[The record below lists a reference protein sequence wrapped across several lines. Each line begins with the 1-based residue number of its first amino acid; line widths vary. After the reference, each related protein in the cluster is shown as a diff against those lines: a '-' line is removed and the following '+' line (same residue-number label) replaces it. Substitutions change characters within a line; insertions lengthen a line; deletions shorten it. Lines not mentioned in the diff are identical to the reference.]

1 MKKAREMGLKVGLF
15 RPITIWPFPEARLK
29 EIAKNAKSIIVAEM
43 NYGQLVL
50 EVERVVKDAA
60 DIYHVG
66 KINGEVISPD
76 EILSKIKE
84 VI

>member
-1 MKKAREMGLKVGLF
+1 
-15 RPITIWPFPEARLK
+15 
-29 EIAKNAKSIIVAEM
+29 M
-43 NYGQLVL
+43 NYGQMVL
-50 EVERVVKDAA
+50 EVERIVKGTT

-84 VI
+84 VL